1 MKRLSVLA
9 MAMIVMASCAK
20 ENVQPNN
27 EPTGE
32 KALLEIGLASTKTQL
47 GEEDKVNNLFP
58 IVWSDGDEIAVIEN
72 MGIEGKQNV
81 LVYKL
86 LKGAGT
92 ANGTFEKVSGGPAPK
107 EIKDVIYPASAVMPN
122 STLISNIPIKDAASL
137 IPEKDAT
144 QEYAENSFDP
154 KSPIMYFHR
163 EKDSDPIVLKP
174 ASSIVCIPIIGV
186 DDNDYVTSV
195 VWQHMDGDKR
205 TITLKCPEKGVK
217 LSATDPVNFYLSIR
231 PMEKSYATCNAIV
244 YVHLKNGAVQVRSFR
259 TKGNYAAGTLHR
271 FTPWKL
277 GKKAKWSIL
286 AQGSERDN
294 DTYKG
299 VPYGPAKYMIDDND
313 VSWWEFRR
321 QLNAKKTGPEMA
333 GPHTVVIDLGSVQKI
348 TGIKIKSKETEDKNE
363 PKYGITYTKNGKTY
377 DIYGTQSYN
386 PPHTFHVG
394 FTKTLPNNSEI
405 KKFTEF
411 DSNRKFTWPEGIT
424 TTTFPKE
431 VNTSTSIN
439 NYYGENK
446 NTWWDNKIEPTSA
459 RYVFI
464 HFEKAWDNAGTKPAA
479 SMMKVAELDIY

>member
-9 MAMIVMASCAK
+9 MAMLVMASCAK

-47 GEEDKVNNLFP
+47 GTEDKVNKLFP

-72 MGIEGKQNV
+72 MGVKGKQNV
-81 LVYKL
+81 SVYR
-86 LKGAGT
+86 LKDGAGT
-92 ANGTFEKVSGGPAPK
+92 ANGVFEHVSGDAFPK
-107 EIKDVIYPASAVMPN
+107 VITDVVYPASAVVPN

-137 IPEKDAT
+137 IPAKDAT

-174 ASSIVCIPIIGV
+174 ASSIVCIPVIGF
-186 DDNDYVTSV
+186 DDKDYVTSV

-205 TITLKCPEKGVK
+205 TVTLKCPEKGVK

-299 VPYGPAKYMIDDND
+299 VPYGPAKYMIDGND

-394 FTKTLPNNSEI
+394 FTKELPNDSEI

-411 DSNRKFTWPEGIT
+411 DSNRKFTWPTSIT
-424 TTTFPKE
+424 TIEFASADK
-431 VNTSTSIN
+431 TSIN

>member
-47 GEEDKVNNLFP
+47 GTEDKVNKLFP

-72 MGIEGKQNV
+72 MGVKGKQNV
-81 LVYKL
+81 SVYR
-86 LKGAGT
+86 LKEGAGT
-92 ANGTFEKVSGGPAPK
+92 ANGVFEHVSGDAFPK
-107 EIKDVIYPASAVMPN
+107 VINDVVYPASAVVPN
-122 STLISNIPIKDAASL
+122 STLISDIPIVDVSSLVPKDQTQSYEEGNFDKNAAV
-137 IPEKDAT
+137 
-144 QEYAENSFDP
+144 
-154 KSPIMYFHR
+154 MYFHR
-163 EKDSDPIVLKP
+163 NNAADKIVLEP
-174 ASSIVCIPIIGV
+174 LSSIICIPIKGF
-186 DDNDYVTSV
+186 DDNDVVTAV
-195 VWQHMDGDKR
+195 KWQNMDGR
-205 TITLKCPEKGVK
+205 TATVTLNCPNGVK
-217 LSATDPVNFYLSIR
+217 LAKGQATNFYLSIQ
-231 PMEKSYATCNAIV
+231 PMLKDCNGIAYV
-244 YVHLKNGAVQVRSFR
+244 YLKNGAIQVKTPRNLKAFQ
-259 TKGNYAAGTLHR
+259 AGTLHR
-271 FTPWKL
+271 FPEWTL
-277 GKKAKWSIL
+277 SKKAKWSIL
-286 AQGSERDN
+286 GQGSERDN
-294 DTYKG
+294 DTYNG
-299 VPYGPAKYMIDDND
+299 IPYGPAKYMIDGND

-363 PKYGITYTKNGKTY
+363 PKYGITYTKNGKAY

>member
-122 STLISNIPIKDAASL
+122 STLISNIPIKNAASL

-299 VPYGPAKYMIDDND
+299 VPYGPAKYMIDGND

>member
-47 GEEDKVNNLFP
+47 GTEYEENGKKFFP
-58 IVWSDGDEIAVIEN
+58 IVWSEGDEIAVIEN
-72 MGIEGKQNV
+72 MGVKGKQNV
-81 LVYKL
+81 SVYR
-86 LKGAGT
+86 LKEGAGT
-92 ANGTFEKVSGGPAPK
+92 ANGVFEHVSGDAFPK
-107 EIKDVIYPASAVMPN
+107 VITDVVYPASAVVPN

-137 IPEKDAT
+137 IPAKDAT

-163 EKDSDPIVLKP
+163 ETTSEQIVLKP
-174 ASSIVCIPIIGV
+174 ASSIVCIPVIGV

-205 TITLKCPEKGVK
+205 TVTLKCPEKGVK

-231 PMEKSYATCNAIV
+231 PMEKNYATCNAIV

-299 VPYGPAKYMIDDND
+299 VPYGPAKYMIDGND

-333 GPHTVVIDLGSVQKI
+333 GPHTMVIDLGSKQTI
-348 TGIKIKSKETEDKNE
+348 NQISIKSKEIIDS
-363 PKYGITYTKNGKTY
+363 PKYGITYTNKKGETV
-377 DIYGTQSYN
+377 DIYGSQSFN
-386 PPHTFHVG
+386 PPHTFHIAFSEQQPTKDEIDQFVSKKIWPTKPVSDTLT
-394 FTKTLPNNSEI
+394 FTGTGTI
-405 KKFTEF
+405 
-411 DSNRKFTWPEGIT
+411 DSNYGADKTKWWN
-424 TTTFPKE
+424 
-431 VNTSTSIN
+431 NTLKQPVT
-439 NYYGENK
+439 
-446 NTWWDNKIEPTSA
+446 A
-459 RYVFI
+459 RYLFI
-464 HFEKAWDNAGTKPAA
+464 HFEKAWDNAGTAPAA
-479 SMMKVAELDIY
+479 NMMKVAELDIY

>member
-9 MAMIVMASCAK
+9 MAMLVMASCAK

-47 GEEDKVNNLFP
+47 GEEDKVNKLFP

-72 MGIEGKQNV
+72 MGVEGKQNV
-81 LVYKL
+81 SVYR
-86 LKGAGT
+86 LKEGAGT
-92 ANGTFEKVSGGPAPK
+92 ANGVFEHVSGDAFPK
-107 EIKDVIYPASAVMPN
+107 VINDVVYPASAVVPN

-137 IPEKDAT
+137 IPAIDAT

-163 EKDSDPIVLKP
+163 ETTSEQIVLKP

-195 VWQHMDGDKR
+195 VWQHMDRDKR
-205 TITLKCPEKGVK
+205 TVTLKCPEKGVK

-277 GKKAKWSIL
+277 GKKAK
-286 AQGSERDN
+286 
-294 DTYKG
+294 
-299 VPYGPAKYMIDDND
+299 
-313 VSWWEFRR
+313 
-321 QLNAKKTGPEMA
+321 
-333 GPHTVVIDLGSVQKI
+333 
-348 TGIKIKSKETEDKNE
+348 
-363 PKYGITYTKNGKTY
+363 
-377 DIYGTQSYN
+377 
-386 PPHTFHVG
+386 
-394 FTKTLPNNSEI
+394 
-405 KKFTEF
+405 
-411 DSNRKFTWPEGIT
+411 
-424 TTTFPKE
+424 
-431 VNTSTSIN
+431 
-439 NYYGENK
+439 
-446 NTWWDNKIEPTSA
+446 
-459 RYVFI
+459 
-464 HFEKAWDNAGTKPAA
+464 
-479 SMMKVAELDIY
+479 

>member
-47 GEEDKVNNLFP
+47 GEEDKVNKLFP

-72 MGIEGKQNV
+72 MGVEGKQNV
-81 LVYKL
+81 SVYL
-86 LKGAGT
+86 LKEGAGT
-92 ANGTFEKVSGGPAPK
+92 ANGVFEHVSGDAFPK
-107 EIKDVIYPASAVMPN
+107 VITDVVYPASAVMPN

-137 IPEKDAT
+137 IPAKDAT

-174 ASSIVCIPIIGV
+174 ASSIVCIPVIGF

-205 TITLKCPEKGVK
+205 TVTLKCPEDGIQ
-217 LSATDPVNFYLSIR
+217 LSATEPVNFYLSIR

-294 DTYKG
+294 GTYNG
-299 VPYGPAKYMIDDND
+299 VPYGPAKYMIDGND

-348 TGIKIKSKETEDKNE
+348 TGIKIKSKETEDKYE
-363 PKYGITYTKNGKTY
+363 PKYGITYTKNGKTL

-394 FTKTLPNNSEI
+394 FTKELPMIAKS
-405 KKFTEF
+405 
-411 DSNRKFTWPEGIT
+411 
-424 TTTFPKE
+424 
-431 VNTSTSIN
+431 
-439 NYYGENK
+439 K
-446 NTWWDNKIEPTSA
+446 NLLNLIVTGSLHGLQ
-459 RYVFI
+459 V
-464 HFEKAWDNAGTKPAA
+464 
-479 SMMKVAELDIY
+479 